1 MTTSLV
7 KILRNLIMAG
17 YSPEHDVCGV
27 SDPFLQVKIL
37 RLLRLLG
44 HNDPETSEAMTDILT
59 QVATNTESSKNVGN
73 AILYETV
80 LSIMD
85 IKSDSGLRVLGVNI
99 LGRFL
104 LNTDKNIRFVALTT
118 LHKTVQADYNAVQ
131 RHRSTILECLKDADV
146 SIRRKAMELCF
157 ALINANNIKTMAKE
171 LIVFLEKADPDLKSV
186 CSSNLCLAADQF
198 SPGSKWQID
207 CIIQVL
213 KTAGNYVRDDLVGSL
228 IQLISSSPSNIHS
241 YSVHSLW
248 RQLQGDLQSKQPL
261 VQVASWVIGEYADLL
276 AQADPDVLDSESVDP
291 ETVVSAMN
299 RVLTTNLMNIVT
311 KEYALSTMIKLSVRF
326 PSIAPRVKT
335 MTDGFTS
342 HLNPELQQRSTEFAC
357 LFSKFDNLRPAVL
370 EKMPPMSKEDRKTLE
385 NDVVESNQS
394 SLLHDNLS
402 NGQSHVQ
409 ELVGLTENTSPAP
422 NVKYDA
428 LLDLMGLDL
437 NTTPSSLDMNLFD

>member
-1 MTTSLV
+1 MTVNLV

-37 RLLRLLG
+37 RLLRLMG
-44 HNDPETSEAMTDILT
+44 RNDAEASEAMTDILT

-118 LHKTVQADYNAVQ
+118 LYKTVQADYNAVQ

-157 ALINANNIKTMAKE
+157 ALINSNNIKTMAKE
-171 LIVFLEKADPDLKSV
+171 LLVFLEKADAELKSV
-186 CSSNLCLAADQF
+186 CSSNLCLAAEQY

-213 KTAGNYVRDDLVGSL
+213 KIAGNYVRDDLVCTL
-228 IQLISSSPSNIHS
+228 VQLISSSPPHLHS
-241 YSVHSLW
+241 YSVHCLW
-248 RQLQGDLQSKQPL
+248 KQLNGDLQSKQPL
-261 VQVASWVIGEYADLL
+261 VQVCSYVIGEYAELL
-276 AQADPDVLDSESVDP
+276 TTADPEVVDSEAVDP
-291 ETVVSAMN
+291 ESVVSAMEKIA
-299 RVLTTNLMNIVT
+299 TNHLMNIVT
-311 KEYALSTMIKLSVRF
+311 REYALSTLIKLSVRF
-326 PSIAPRVKT
+326 PHLSASIKT
-335 MTDGFTS
+335 ITDFFS
-342 HLNPELQQRSTEFAC
+342 CHLQSELQQRAIEFSV
-357 LFSKFDNLRPAVL
+357 LFTKHDSLRSSIL
-370 EKMPPMSKEDRKTLE
+370 EKMPPMKMSDRRHLE
-385 NDVVESNQS
+385 SQS
-394 SLLHDNLS
+394 IDSTVS
-402 NGQSHVQ
+402 GQEKSYNGQSQDTLGFSDVSQ
-409 ELVGLTENTSPAP
+409 AVRC
-422 NVKYDA
+422 DA
-428 LLDLMGLDL
+428 LVDLLGIDL
-437 NTTPSSLDMNLFD
+437 NTTSSSLDMNLIFD